1 MLKTRA
7 GNHGRRHRTGA
18 EPVPGRP
25 PDDMPTDYLPGY
37 EQARAIDPEM
47 ASRYVAHTL
56 IGDPLAEA
64 AVDDLAAV
72 DRAEAARFMDLGM
85 RGDSRALKAAPASLR
100 EFFGDAERQPE
111 WLDHEA
117 FAPGIRAFHRNSY
130 IILMAFVTG
139 VLIEG
144 FTTNI
149 ARSFMLTGR
158 VRDKGVRRLGQ
169 NNRHMT
175 EIFFP
180 GGLDRQGDGW
190 RLSVR
195 IRMVH
200 ARIRRLL
207 NDSEE
212 WDAKAWGTPISSAHL
227 GFAIAAFSARLLKHT
242 KTLGASYTEEER
254 ESFMDV
260 WRYSGYLMGIP
271 ETILFRDMQEALQLY
286 DIGVMCE
293 PEPSIDSIAM
303 AHCLINSAPL
313 IAGTE
318 NPSARRE
325 LARYVYRVST
335 GLIGK
340 RSAESLGYPKV
351 PVLGAVGWFRF
362 RARLGAVLDGVIPG
376 RRARSSFNRF
386 GYLLAG
392 STYDAG
398 GIDYRL
404 PDHVYA
410 ERTDW

>member
-7 GNHGRRHRTGA
+7 GDHGRHRTGV
-18 EPVPGRP
+18 EPVPGGP

-64 AVDDLAAV
+64 AVDDLAVV

-190 RLSVR
+190 KLSVR

-212 WDAKAWGTPISSAHL
+212 WDAKAWGTPIKLRPSWVRH
-227 GFAIAAFSARLLKHT
+227 R
-242 KTLGASYTEEER
+242 R
-254 ESFMDV
+254 
-260 WRYSGYLMGIP
+260 
-271 ETILFRDMQEALQLY
+271 LFRKAAETHEDPRRQLHGGGAQELHGRLALL
-286 DIGVMCE
+286 
-293 PEPSIDSIAM
+293 
-303 AHCLINSAPL
+303 
-313 IAGTE
+313 
-318 NPSARRE
+318 
-325 LARYVYRVST
+325 
-335 GLIGK
+335 
-340 RSAESLGYPKV
+340 
-351 PVLGAVGWFRF
+351 
-362 RARLGAVLDGVIPG
+362 
-376 RRARSSFNRF
+376 
-386 GYLLAG
+386 
-392 STYDAG
+392 
-398 GIDYRL
+398 RL
-404 PDHVYA
+404 PDGHSRDDPVPRYA
-410 ERTDW
+410 GSPAAV